1 MSEDN
6 KPTNPI
12 PTPDNNPT
20 PPPVTPQGTNGGQ
33 AGSEEV
39 IQFTPSQLKAR
50 LERDAEAEMRRFLGD
65 LGLESRDALKALLT
79 EHKQRK
85 EAEMSEVEKLQAKL
99 AEVEAKREQAAQEL
113 DSMRLQRIADNRD
126 GQIKE
131 LAKVAGAIDTD
142 DILLALHKDAT
153 ALAALVDKDGTPDTK
168 AIEKAIDTVK
178 AAKPHLFSAQ
188 VPGVPSSKGG
198 KPIAPDKAKLD
209 AATKDYLKRLRG

>member
-6 KPTNPI
+6 KTTTT

-20 PPPVTPQGTNGGQ
+20 PPPATPQGTNGGQ
-33 AGSEEV
+33 SQGQEEI

-99 AEVEAKREQAAQEL
+99 ADVEAKREQVAQEL

-126 GQIKE
+126 GVIKE

-168 AIEKAIDTVK
+168 AIEKAIGIVQT
-178 AAKPHLFSAQ
+178 AKPHLFSAN
-188 VPGVPSSKGG
+188 VPSVPSSKGG
-198 KPIAPDKAKLD
+198 KPIAPDKAKLE
-209 AATKDYLKRLRG
+209 AATKAYQQRLRG

>member
-1 MSEDN
+1 MSET
-6 KPTNPI
+6 PTTPTPT

-20 PPPVTPQGTNGGQ
+20 PPPATPQGTNGGQ
-33 AGSEEV
+33 QGQEEI

-65 LGLESRDALKALLT
+65 LGLESRDALKTLLT

-99 AEVEAKREQAAQEL
+99 ADAEAKREQAAMEL
-113 DSMRLQRIADNRD
+113 ESMRLQRIADNRD
-126 GQIKE
+126 GVIKD
-131 LAKVAGAIDTD
+131 LAKTAGAIDTD

-168 AIEKAIDTVK
+168 AIEKAIGIVQT
-178 AAKPHLFSAQ
+178 AKPHLFSAN

-198 KPIAPDKAKLD
+198 KPIPPDKAKLE
-209 AATKDYLKRLRG
+209 AATNAYAKRLRG